1 LPEIN
6 SENDIPVLEDSTEI
20 IYDTKKRKELE
31 QPDYVIDIIHRTGNQ
46 WVLARKIIFDRTNL
60 VPHQQIIYDDKGAVA
75 TQATY
80 QAYHDYN
87 GVSFP
92 DVIEI
97 SRPKEEYSIRLTVEK
112 MVINDELRDDQFALT
127 QPVGSQLVNLD
138 QPQPNQAASSHAGAP
153 AADQNPAKK

>member
-1 LPEIN
+1 ME
-6 SENDIPVLEDSTEI
+6 S
-20 IYDTKKRKELE
+20 
-31 QPDYVIDIIHRTGNQ
+31 
-46 WVLARKIIFDRTNL
+46 
-60 VPHQQIIYDDKGAVA
+60 AVA